1 MGKTNMVE
9 IDIPATREAIDGS
22 GKTMAALSEEIG
34 RCPSYLS
41 YTVKSGRLP
50 EYAFRRL
57 CVLLGVSEGDLLKK
71 QAVTPPPQKAEAEAV
86 SGCETIGY
94 SVKLDVYPK
103 KVRFA
108 VLFNGEEIMHAWSS
122 IRGARELDLMQSISY
137 AAHMCYKQKEMKVIE
152 EEE

>member
-9 IDIPATREAIDGS
+9 IDTSAAREAVYDS
-22 GKTMAALSEEIG
+22 GKTLAVLSEEIG

-41 YTVKSGRLP
+41 YAVKEGRIP

-71 QAVTPPPQKAEAEAV
+71 QAVTPPQKAETEAV

-94 SVKLDVYPK
+94 SVKLNVYPK

-108 VLFNGEEIMHAWSS
+108 VLFNVEEIIHAWSS

>member
-34 RCPSYLS
+34 RCPAYLS

-71 QAVTPPPQKAEAEAV
+71 QTVTPPQKAEAEAV

-108 VLFNGEEIMHAWSS
+108 VLFNGEEIMHAWGS

>member
-9 IDIPATREAIDGS
+9 IDISATREAVYDS
-22 GKTMAALSEEIG
+22 GKTLALLSEEIG

-41 YTVKSGRLP
+41 FAVNSGRIP

-71 QAVTPPPQKAEAEAV
+71 QAVTPPQKAETEAV

-94 SVKLDVYPK
+94 SVKLNVYPK

-108 VLFNGEEIMHAWSS
+108 VLFNGEEIIHAWSS

>member
-1 MGKTNMVE
+1 MRMTNMVE
-9 IDIPATREAIDGS
+9 IDTSATRAAVHDS
-22 GKTMAALSEEIG
+22 GKTWALLSEEIG

-41 YTVKSGRLP
+41 FAVKKGKIS
-50 EYAFRRL
+50 EYAFRKL
-57 CVLLGVSEGDLLKK
+57 CVLLGVSEGALLKK
-71 QAVTPPPQKAEAEAV
+71 QAVTCPQKAEAEAV
-86 SGCETIGY
+86 SDCETIGY
-94 SVKLDVYPK
+94 SVKLAVYRK

-108 VLFNGEEIMHAWSS
+108 ILFNGEEIIHAWSS

>member
-1 MGKTNMVE
+1 MVE

-34 RCPSYLS
+34 RCPAYLS

-71 QAVTPPPQKAEAEAV
+71 QAVTPPQKAEAEAV

-108 VLFNGEEIMHAWSS
+108 VLFNGEEIMHAWGS

>member
-9 IDIPATREAIDGS
+9 IDTSATREAVYDS
-22 GKTMAALSEEIG
+22 GKTLAVLSEEIG

-41 YTVKSGRLP
+41 YAVNNGRIP

-71 QAVTPPPQKAEAEAV
+71 QAVIPPQKAEAEAV

-103 KVRFA
+103 RYGSRSFSTGKKSFTHGA
-108 VLFNGEEIMHAWSS
+108 ASAG
-122 IRGARELDLMQSISY
+122 RGSLTSCSPSATRRICATSR
-137 AAHMCYKQKEMKVIE
+137 KK
-152 EEE
+152 

>member
-1 MGKTNMVE
+1 MKVKNMVE
-9 IDIPATREAIDGS
+9 IDTSATRAAVHDS
-22 GKTMAALSEEIG
+22 GKTLALLSEEIG

-41 YTVKSGRLP
+41 VAFKKGRIP
-50 EYAFRRL
+50 EYAFHRM
-57 CVLLGVSEGDLLKK
+57 CVLLGVSECDLLKK
-71 QAVTPPPQKAEAEAV
+71 QEVAPHPKAGVEAV

-94 SVKLDVYPK
+94 SVKLDVYSK

-108 VLFNGEEIMHAWSS
+108 ILFNGKEIIHAWSS
-122 IRGARELDLMQSISY
+122 IRGARELDIMQSISY

>member
-9 IDIPATREAIDGS
+9 IDTSAAREAVYDS
-22 GKTMAALSEEIG
+22 GKTLAVLSEEIG

-41 YTVKSGRLP
+41 YAVNKGRIP

-57 CVLLGVSEGDLLKK
+57 CVLLGVSEGDMLKK
-71 QAVTPPPQKAEAEAV
+71 QAVNPLQKAEVEAV

-94 SVKLDVYPK
+94 SVKLDVFPK

-108 VLFNGEEIMHAWSS
+108 VLFNGEEIIHAWSS

>member
-9 IDIPATREAIDGS
+9 IDTSATREAVYDS
-22 GKTMAALSEEIG
+22 GKTLAVLSEEIG

-41 YTVKSGRLP
+41 YAVNKGQIP

-71 QAVTPPPQKAEAEAV
+71 QAVTPPQKAESEAV

-122 IRGARELDLMQSISY
+122 IRVARELDLMQSISY

>member
-9 IDIPATREAIDGS
+9 IDISATREAVYDS
-22 GKTMAALSEEIG
+22 GKTLALLPEEIG

-41 YTVKSGRLP
+41 FAVNKGRIP

-57 CVLLGVSEGDLLKK
+57 CVVLGVSEGDLLKK
-71 QAVTPPPQKAEAEAV
+71 QAVTPPQKAEAEAV

-94 SVKLDVYPK
+94 SVKLDIYPK

-108 VLFNGEEIMHAWSS
+108 VFFNGEEIVHAWSS

>member
-22 GKTMAALSEEIG
+22 GKTMAALSEEIE
-34 RCPSYLS
+34 RCPAYLS

-71 QAVTPPPQKAEAEAV
+71 QAVTPPQKAEAEAV

>member
-1 MGKTNMVE
+1 MVE
-9 IDIPATREAIDGS
+9 IDTSATREAVYDS
-22 GKTMAALSEEIG
+22 GKTLAVLSEEIG

-41 YTVKSGRLP
+41 YAVNKGQIP

-71 QAVTPPPQKAEAEAV
+71 QAVTPPQKAEAEAV

>member
-1 MGKTNMVE
+1 MAKTNMVE
-9 IDIPATREAIDGS
+9 IDTSATRAAVYDS
-22 GKTMAALSEEIG
+22 GKTLAVLSEEIG
-34 RCPSYLS
+34 RCPSSLS
-41 YTVKSGRLP
+41 FVVNKGRIP
-50 EYAFRRL
+50 EYAFHRL

-71 QAVTPPPQKAEAEAV
+71 KAVTNPQKAEAEAI

-94 SVKLDVYPK
+94 SVKLAVYRK

-108 VLFNGEEIMHAWSS
+108 ILFNGEEIIHAWSS

-137 AAHMCYKQKEMKVIE
+137 AAHMCYKQKKMKVIE

>member
-9 IDIPATREAIDGS
+9 IDISATMEAVHDS
-22 GKTMAALSEEIG
+22 GKSLAVLSEEIG

-41 YTVKSGRLP
+41 YTVKRGRIP

-57 CVLLGVSEGDLLKK
+57 CALLGVSEGDLLKK
-71 QAVTPPPQKAEAEAV
+71 QTVTPPQKAEAEAV

-94 SVKLDVYPK
+94 SVKLDVYLK

-108 VLFNGEEIMHAWSS
+108 VLFNGEEIIHAWSS

>member
-9 IDIPATREAIDGS
+9 IDISATREAVYDS
-22 GKTMAALSEEIG
+22 GKTLALLSEEIG

-41 YTVKSGRLP
+41 FAVNKGRIP

-57 CVLLGVSEGDLLKK
+57 CVILGVSEGDLLKK
-71 QAVTPPPQKAEAEAV
+71 QAVTPPQKAEAESV

>member
-34 RCPSYLS
+34 RCPAYLS

-71 QAVTPPPQKAEAEAV
+71 QAVTPPQKAEAEAV

-108 VLFNGEEIMHAWSS
+108 VLFNGEEIMHAWGS

>member
-1 MGKTNMVE
+1 MVE
-9 IDIPATREAIDGS
+9 IDIPATREAVYDS
-22 GKTMAALSEEIG
+22 GKTLAVLSEEIG

-41 YTVKSGRLP
+41 YAVNKGQIP

-71 QAVTPPPQKAEAEAV
+71 QAVTPPQKAESEAV

-108 VLFNGEEIMHAWSS
+108 VLFNGEEIMHAWSG

>member
-34 RCPSYLS
+34 RCPAYLS
-41 YTVKSGRLP
+41 YTVKSGRFP

-57 CVLLGVSEGDLLKK
+57 CVLLGVPESDLLRK
-71 QAVTPPPQKAEAEAV
+71 QTVAPPSKAEAV
-86 SGCETIGY
+86 SVSNCDAIGY

-108 VLFNGEEIMHAWSS
+108 ILFNGEEVIHSWSG

>member
-9 IDIPATREAIDGS
+9 IDTSAAREAVYDS
-22 GKTMAALSEEIG
+22 GKTLAVLSEEIG

-41 YTVKSGRLP
+41 YAVNKGRIP

-57 CVLLGVSEGDLLKK
+57 CVLLGVSEGDMLKK
-71 QAVTPPPQKAEAEAV
+71 QAVNPLQKAEVEAV
-86 SGCETIGY
+86 SGRETIGY
-94 SVKLDVYPK
+94 SVKLDVFPK

-108 VLFNGEEIMHAWSS
+108 VLFNGEEIIHAWSS

>member
-9 IDIPATREAIDGS
+9 IDISATREAVYDS
-22 GKTMAALSEEIG
+22 GKTLALLSEEIG

-41 YTVKSGRLP
+41 FAVNKGRIP

-57 CVLLGVSEGDLLKK
+57 CVILGVSEGDLLKK
-71 QAVTPPPQKAEAEAV
+71 QAVTPHSKAEAEAV

-108 VLFNGEEIMHAWSS
+108 VLFNGEEIVHAWSS

-137 AAHMCYKQKEMKVIE
+137 AAHMCYKQKEMKIIE